1 MSKGRH
7 PEAERDHTRAEAA
20 TMAAARRIY
29 NVRCATD
36 GCFAPTGYRSFGLRL
51 IAHAAISAWPASG

>member
-1 MSKGRH
+1 MPKSRH
-7 PEAERDHTRAEAA
+7 PERDHTRTEVA

-29 NVRCATD
+29 SIGCAID

-51 IAHAAISAWPASG
+51 IVHAAISAWPASG